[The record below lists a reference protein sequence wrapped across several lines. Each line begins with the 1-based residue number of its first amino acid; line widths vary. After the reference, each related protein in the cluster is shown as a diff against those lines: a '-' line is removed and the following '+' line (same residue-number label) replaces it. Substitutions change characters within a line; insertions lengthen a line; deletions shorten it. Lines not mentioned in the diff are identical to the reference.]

1 MNDYNSGMK
10 VDLHHGSAK
19 RKRLGSDDGLLIFQ
33 SMIAWLENQAK
44 AKAA

>member
-1 MNDYNSGMK
+1 MKEYNSGMK
-10 VDLHHGSAK
+10 VKSHSVSATGK
-19 RKRLGSDDGLLIFQ
+19 LPGSDDGLLIFQ

>member
-1 MNDYNSGMK
+1 MSSAPTNSNPHPERASEK
-10 VDLHHGSAK
+10 L
-19 RKRLGSDDGLLIFQ
+19 LGSDDGRLIFQ

>member
-1 MNDYNSGMK
+1 MDKLNFMPHPERASEK
-10 VDLHHGSAK
+10 L
-19 RKRLGSDDGLLIFQ
+19 LGSDDGLLIFQ